1 MSASDEGGSMETSTT
16 RRAPIGAILL
26 LIGGALAATG
36 SFLTWAD
43 VRVGD
48 VSASAKG
55 VDGSDGYIT
64 LVLGVVAI
72 LAGFVALRAPKRAIA
87 VVGIIAGVVIMGVGI
102 YDATTAEDSVLDS
115 VAEDVAP
122 SLGAP
127 VDQVRNVLQ
136 QQADSGQLDVSL
148 QIGLYAV
155 IAGGALALVGGV
167 IAAATAKRQDAT
179 DAAMPAAAG
188 PPMTTSTTSTVATTP
203 SAGAW
208 PSGSPAAEPTP
219 PAAAPPPPPPAAPP
233 E

>member
-1 MSASDEGGSMETSTT
+1 METSTT

-26 LIGGALAATG
+26 LIGGALAAIG

-72 LAGFVALRAPKRAIA
+72 LAGIVALRAPKRAIA

-136 QQADSGQLDVSL
+136 QQADSGQLNVSL
-148 QIGLYAV
+148 QVGLYAV

-167 IAAATAKRQDAT
+167 IAAATAKREEAT
-179 DAAMPAAAG
+179 DAAMPGAD

-208 PSGSPAAEPTP
+208 PSSSPVAEPP
-219 PAAAPPPPPPAAPP
+219 PPTAAPPPPPPAAPP

>member
-1 MSASDEGGSMETSTT
+1 METTTT

-26 LIGGALAATG
+26 LLGGALAAIG

-64 LVLGVVAI
+64 LVLGLIAI
-72 LAGFVALRAPKRAIA
+72 LAGILALRAPKRGIA
-87 VVGIIAGVVIMGVGI
+87 VLGIVAGLVIMGVGI

-122 SLGAP
+122 TLGAP

-148 QIGLYAV
+148 QLGLYAV
-155 IAGGALALVGGV
+155 IGGGALALIGGV
-167 IAAATAKRQDAT
+167 IAMATSRKDEAADDAMATA
-179 DAAMPAAAG
+179 AG
-188 PPMTTSTTSTVATTP
+188 SPMTGSTPTSTAPVAP
-203 SAGAW
+203 VAGAW
-208 PSGSPAAEPTP
+208 PSTAPATEPPP